1 MLEFIRRNRVILTS
15 GFLLFVALLMVSRG
29 ARAGDRSDLLGR
41 VAFEV
46 MRPFQGAAAAGIETV
61 NEFWRRY
68 VALMGMR
75 EENDRLRRRLEELE
89 RQAVRLTET
98 EQTNRRLNELLGF
111 RSQFDA
117 PTYAAQIIG
126 RDALPWFGTVTIGK
140 GEVDG
145 VNKGMAVVSPFGVV
159 GRVIATSA
167 HAARVL
173 LITDHSSGVDALV
186 QRTRARGIVEG
197 SLDGHCVM
205 KYVKREEDIDIGDRV
220 VTSGLDG
227 IFPKGVLVGEVIH
240 VTRGQRGLLQ
250 AAEIRPAAPLDSI
263 EDVVVVSSGAP
274 AIGDLPKAEVR

>member
-1 MLEFIRRNRVILTS
+1 MLEFVRRNRVILTS

-29 ARAGDRSDLLGR
+29 ARSGDRSDVLGR

-61 NEFWRRY
+61 NDAWRRY
-68 VALMGMR
+68 VALVGVR

-111 RSQFDA
+111 RSQFDSPA
-117 PTYAAQIIG
+117 FAAQIIG

-140 GEVDG
+140 GEADG
-145 VNKGMAVVSPFGVV
+145 VNKGMAVLSPFGVV

-173 LITDHSSGVDALV
+173 LLTDHSSGVDALV

-205 KYVKREEDIDIGDRV
+205 KYVKREEDIDVGDRV

-227 IFPKGVLVGEVIH
+227 IFPKGVLVGEVVH

-250 AAEIRPAAPLDSI
+250 AAEIRPAAPLESI
-263 EDVVVVSSGAP
+263 EDVVVVSSNAP
-274 AIGDLPKAEVR
+274 PTADLPKAEAR